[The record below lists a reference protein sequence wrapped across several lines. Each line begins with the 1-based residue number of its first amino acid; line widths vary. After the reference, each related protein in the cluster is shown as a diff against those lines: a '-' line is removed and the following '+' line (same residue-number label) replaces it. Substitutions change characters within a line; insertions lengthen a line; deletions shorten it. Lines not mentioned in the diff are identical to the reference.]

1 MFSTELGYIKK
12 TRLEEFKKD
21 EGITLGYK
29 LKTADDKLVRV
40 EVIEDDIDY
49 IMVTKKGMAL
59 RINTSSVSEM
69 GKVAS
74 GVIAISLRD
83 EDKVIY
89 CNVINKEYD
98 IKMISK
104 NKEEKVI
111 NTKELNTQNR
121 ATRGKS
127 VFTVGM
133 DDYVNKIN

>member
-1 MFSTELGYIKK
+1 
-12 TRLEEFKKD
+12 
-21 EGITLGYK
+21 
-29 LKTADDKLVRV
+29 
-40 EVIEDDIDY
+40 
-49 IMVTKKGMAL
+49 MAL
-59 RINTSSVSEM
+59 RINTSTVSEM

-89 CNVINKEYD
+89 CNTISKEYN

-104 NKEEKVI
+104 NKEEKII

-133 DDYVNKIN
+133 DDYINKIN